1 MKKKML
7 AMFLA
12 LVLVGT
18 QFVGCGNSA
27 GSDEEKEKN
36 TVEQEET
43 KKEEKKEE
51 IKPERGTVTDGVYVN
66 EAFGVS
72 IAIPEGWTL
81 CSDEKLLEKTSMSES
96 FLKEDGTYDAEDML
110 EENQGE
116 FYDMHAGAPED
127 FVDVIVTY
135 CDLEEN
141 LGQVISEKEY
151 LEMLKEVMD
160 GIEGYEIEE
169 ATTQDINGTEV
180 SVLTVTMDGNYFEKT
195 YCHKVGNYMA
205 VIDII
210 YENDTQQIV
219 EDVVSGIKFAK

>member
-81 CSDEKLLEKTSMSES
+81 CSFIGKFSFGELL
-96 FLKEDGTYDAEDML
+96 
-110 EENQGE
+110 
-116 FYDMHAGAPED
+116 
-127 FVDVIVTY
+127 I
-135 CDLEEN
+135 
-141 LGQVISEKEY
+141 
-151 LEMLKEVMD
+151 
-160 GIEGYEIEE
+160 
-169 ATTQDINGTEV
+169 
-180 SVLTVTMDGNYFEKT
+180 
-195 YCHKVGNYMA
+195 
-205 VIDII
+205 
-210 YENDTQQIV
+210 
-219 EDVVSGIKFAK
+219 